1 MTRINLFRLATVRY
15 TPATLDSVA
24 WGKIN
29 FDKNTSTLVF
39 AALLIVCSIAVGCS
53 SEKPKT
59 EGSTNPPVMTQPTP
73 PAATTPATAPATPA
87 VQAAAKPIRKKVVRK
102 VPASVTYA
110 DKTSGV
116 SFQYPRKYSLET
128 GDAANELVSS
138 DPVPMDFVQPGGVA
152 LAAVTVPE
160 SAYPNSDLA
169 SAYFN
174 VSLNKA
180 LTAEQCGEFSVPQA
194 SPATPADLAVQATA
208 QLSKLMI
215 GDMELKS
222 TKTLASQG
230 SREEASKY
238 YHVFEN
244 GACYEFALRV
254 ATTGVETEGGKHVDR
269 EQVFQRLEKILATV
283 KITPAAE
290 VTASA
295 PAAPSASET
304 PAQYASIVVKGP
316 RCFCGVAFCSLIVA
330 LEGLRHQNQ
339 NQRWRL
345 AAHLANDCSDVVLL
359 EQSNRGDA
367 SSPRPQT
374 RSRILQSDPSQR
386 EHWDLRAAGLAK
398 SIEAGRSGSGRVL
411 FFEDRSEDSESGTRL
426 DSL

>member
-1 MTRINLFRLATVRY
+1 MTRINLFRTPTVRNTTFRS
-15 TPATLDSVA
+15 TPATPDSVA

-39 AALLIVCSIAVGCS
+39 AALLIVCSVTVGCS
-53 SEKPKT
+53 SEKTKP
-59 EGSTNPPVMTQPTP
+59 ESSTNQSVMTQPTP
-73 PAATTPATAPATPA
+73 APVPATAA
-87 VQAAAKPIRKKVVRK
+87 VQASAKPTHKKVVRK
-102 VPASVTYA
+102 APATVTYA

-116 SFQYPRKYSLET
+116 SFQYPRKYALET

-138 DPVPMDFVQPGGVA
+138 DPIPMDFVQPGGVA
-152 LAAVTVPE
+152 LAAVAVPE

-174 VSLNKA
+174 VSVNKS

-194 SPATPADLAVQATA
+194 NPATPADPAVQATA

-215 GDMELKS
+215 GDMELQS

-230 SREEASKY
+230 TREEASKY

-269 EQVFQRLEKILATV
+269 DQVFQRLEKMLATV

-295 PAAPSASET
+295 PVTPSAPET
-304 PAQYASIVVKGP
+304 PAQ
-316 RCFCGVAFCSLIVA
+316 
-330 LEGLRHQNQ
+330 
-339 NQRWRL
+339 
-345 AAHLANDCSDVVLL
+345 
-359 EQSNRGDA
+359 
-367 SSPRPQT
+367 
-374 RSRILQSDPSQR
+374 
-386 EHWDLRAAGLAK
+386 
-398 SIEAGRSGSGRVL
+398 
-411 FFEDRSEDSESGTRL
+411 
-426 DSL
+426 